1 MSTGTV
7 EVVEREVAQGEC
19 LSSIAQQYGFDWQF
33 LWNHSLNADLR
44 KLRKTPNVLKPG
56 DVLHIPAKEIKH
68 EDRSAE
74 ARHNFQVTGV
84 PTKLILKLMRAG
96 KPLANENYTL
106 RIASGAAITDKTDGN
121 GKIEKVIPA
130 GETHASLLLS
140 NGLEE
145 YSLKLAHLD
154 PVETTTGLQARLRN
168 LGFYG
173 GPVDDCD
180 SPLLTA
186 ALKEFQKKN
195 GLNETGTSDDSTRQ
209 KLMSVHGS

>member
-1 MSTGTV
+1 MSTATA
-7 EVVEREVAQGEC
+7 EVIDHEIAQGEC
-19 LSSIAQQYGFDWQF
+19 LSSIAKQYGFDWQF
-33 LWNHSLNADLR
+33 IWNHALNADLR

-68 EDRSAE
+68 EDRA
-74 ARHNFQVTGV
+74 ADALHNFQITGV
-84 PTKLILKLMRAG
+84 PTKLILRLMRGG

-106 RIASGAAITDKTDGN
+106 RISSGAAITDKTDST

-130 GETHASLLLS
+130 NETYASLLLS

-145 YSLKLAHLD
+145 YPLKLAHLD

-173 GPVDDCD
+173 GSVDDCD
-180 SPLLTA
+180 SPLLIV
-186 ALKEFQKKN
+186 ALKAFQKKN
-195 GLNETGTSDDSTRQ
+195 GLYETGAPDDPTRE
-209 KLMSVHGS
+209 KLKSVHGS